1 MNQPYADARV
11 HLNRS
16 LDRLRETTDLP
27 VALGGLVTRD
37 RRAFKITELSG
48 TLTRSLAGL
57 EIARGHGLGGRAL
70 QLRQPA
76 VVADYMAAR
85 GITHRYDHHVTP
97 EQLKSLVCVPVATRG
112 KPPVAMM
119 YVGSRAATPLGDRTL
134 DLLRPIAD
142 DLARDLT
149 IELEIERRL
158 RRRAETAQRREHAEL
173 RELRAALCV
182 LMGET
187 GDAQTRTSI
196 ARLLGLDGAAGLAP
210 PAPQTGLTQREREV
224 LELAGEGL
232 TNAEIAGELRL
243 ATETVKAYMKS
254 AMAKLDARNRVQAA
268 RAAQVAG
275 LLEAR

>member
-11 HLNRS
+11 HVTRS
-16 LDRLRETTDLP
+16 LHRLRETTDLP
-27 VALGGLVTRD
+27 VALGGLVTSD
-37 RRAFKITELSG
+37 RRTFKITELSG

-57 EIARGHGLGGRAL
+57 EIANGHGLGGRAL
-70 QLRQPA
+70 QLRRPA
-76 VVADYMAAR
+76 IVADYMAAR

-97 EQLKSLVCVPVATRG
+97 EQLRFLVCVPIATPG

-134 DLLRPIAD
+134 DLVRPIAD

-158 RRRAETAQRREHAEL
+158 RRRAETAQRRGHAEL
-173 RELRAALCV
+173 RELRTALGII
-182 LMGET
+182 MSET
-187 GDAQTRTSI
+187 GDARTRMSL
-196 ARLLGLDGAAGLAP
+196 ARLLGLHGAAGLAP
-210 PAPQTGLTQREREV
+210 PAPRTGLTQREREV
-224 LELAGEGL
+224 LTLAGEGL
-232 TNAEIAGELRL
+232 TNADIAVELCL
-243 ATETVKAYMKS
+243 ATQTVKAYVKS

-275 LLEAR
+275 LLESR